1 MKIFLWFAILF
12 LFGCIGCANS
22 GNTGT
27 KGVAVRENNLKES
40 WQRNQISTYE
50 YLSAS
55 IDLAHDKSVIRFNR
69 HKALLTRYPKW
80 VPGFH
85 PRPDTK
91 LRNSIAE
98 AYAMGRI
105 GDSEYESL
113 MAQISALLDRW
124 GDQRRILTRE
134 RFNLGYPR

>member
-1 MKIFLWFAILF
+1 MEGIAL
-12 LFGCIGCANS
+12 
-22 GNTGT
+22 
-27 KGVAVRENNLKES
+27 RENNIKES
-40 WQRNQISTYE
+40 WQRNQLSTYE

-55 IDLAHDKSVIRFNR
+55 IDLAHEKSLFRFNR

-80 VPGFH
+80 VPSLH
-85 PRPDTK
+85 TRPDTK

-105 GDSEYESL
+105 GDPEYESL
-113 MAQISALLDRW
+113 MVQISALLDLW
-124 GDQRRILTRE
+124 GEQRRILTRE